1 MFSIE
6 DGKTKFLYNYKA
18 AESVVFTPKIYRYP
32 NYLTSYNKKM
42 YDNPETNL
50 NFKLD
55 KLNLE
60 KGKHSQYFIDKNKEL
75 KKLREQIQKKK
86 VDILLNKALEKSNTI
101 RNYSFK
107 TNNNDKILRE
117 KNFNKTN
124 YIFPDIYLEHK
135 SLALPSFSQDKIKK
149 NIISTVNNFFPE
161 RYFNKKDKKK
171 CERKDWTKA
180 LKKQKQFDEYKKL
193 YRIKYINCEN
203 NIQDDKKLKLKK
215 KEYKVIGPAIT
226 IFNKN
231 NKNQL
236 FLTTNGIDRKGKK
249 IDVGLNTISFNF

>member
-18 AESVVFTPKIYRYP
+18 AESVIFNPKKYRYP
-32 NYLTSYNKKM
+32 NYLTSYNKIM
-42 YDNPETNL
+42 YDNQESSF

-55 KLNLE
+55 KFNLE
-60 KGKHSQYFIDKNKEL
+60 KGKHSKYYIDKNKEL

-86 VDILLNKALEKSNTI
+86 VDILLNKALEKTNTI

-107 TNNNDKILRE
+107 INNNDKILKE
-117 KNFNKTN
+117 KHFNKTN
-124 YIFPDIYLEHK
+124 YIFPDIFLEHK
-135 SLALPSFSQDKIKK
+135 SLALPSFSQDIIKK

-171 CERKDWTKA
+171 SEKKDWVEV
-180 LKKQKQFDEYKKL
+180 LYNKKKSDEYKKL
-193 YRIKYINCEN
+193 YRIKYINSEN
-203 NIQDDKKLKLKK
+203 VIKDDKKLKRKK
-215 KEYKVIGPAIT
+215 KEYKSISPAIT
-226 IFNKN
+226 IMNKN

-236 FLTTNGIDRKGKK
+236 FLTNNDIEKKDKK
-249 IDVGLNTISFNF
+249 IDVGLNTISFNV